1 MPLAAASARSLIF
14 VLLFCVHVVA
24 VFFFSQLGGDW
35 SYVSISPMQWHGLA
49 LALFASIIAPFGG
62 FFASGFK
69 RAFNIKDFGESIPGH
84 GGVTDRMDCQIMMG
98 LFVFV
103 YYQTFVK
110 IELDLHGNFLRF
122 QAWPQ
127 DTQVEYYQRIQ
138 EYLLTRGIIKA

>member
-1 MPLAAASARSLIF
+1 
-14 VLLFCVHVVA
+14 
-24 VFFFSQLGGDW
+24 
-35 SYVSISPMQWHGLA
+35 MQWHGLA